1 MPIRVVRRFR
11 RRHHRYSDIPH
22 TIGMS
27 LMQLAQHSANSA
39 NARRRLACRAFRLLA
54 ESPSRADRAVA
65 TVPARKFDFATISL
79 RRDEAM
85 AEYDLTLSRAA
96 IPELLEQPAALG
108 RLAQTILNQV
118 LEAQMSEHLG
128 ADRYERN
135 DERKGYRN
143 GYRERQLATR
153 IGATYVASVANA
165 CQVL

>member
-1 MPIRVVRRFR
+1 
-11 RRHHRYSDIPH
+11 
-22 TIGMS
+22 
-27 LMQLAQHSANSA
+27 
-39 NARRRLACRAFRLLA
+39 
-54 ESPSRADRAVA
+54 
-65 TVPARKFDFATISL
+65 
-79 RRDEAM
+79 M